1 MKTAR
6 ALLIPAVAL
15 FALAGCAADA
25 NQQGTTTTTNE
36 QTSEVA
42 ATPTTMTDDEAL
54 TLAVDTYEQMLTALV
69 TASLN
74 KSDLD
79 GSLEAQVTGELS
91 ERFAFLFDGTPGP
104 PITVT
109 GNMNVTNAT
118 LFSHVVEGTTVTIE
132 AGGCA
137 DNFGI
142 SITAADGGGMLEPDR
157 QSAKFTVTNAG
168 GTFKVSKSDPSS
180 EPNFCA

>member
-6 ALLIPAVAL
+6 ALLVPAVAL

-25 NQQGTTTTTNE
+25 NQQGTTAPTIEPTE
-36 QTSEVA
+36 A
-42 ATPTTMTDDEAL
+42 ATTPITMTDDEAL
-54 TLAVDTYEQMLTALV
+54 TLAVDTYEDMLTALV

-74 KSDLD
+74 KNDLD
-79 GSLEAQVTGELS
+79 GALEAQVTGELS

-109 GNMNVTNAT
+109 GDMKVTNAT
-118 LFSHVVEGTTVTIE
+118 LFSHVVEGTTITIE

-142 SITAADGGGMLEPDR
+142 SITAADGGDMLEPDR
-157 QSAKFTVTNAG
+157 QSAKFTVTNAD